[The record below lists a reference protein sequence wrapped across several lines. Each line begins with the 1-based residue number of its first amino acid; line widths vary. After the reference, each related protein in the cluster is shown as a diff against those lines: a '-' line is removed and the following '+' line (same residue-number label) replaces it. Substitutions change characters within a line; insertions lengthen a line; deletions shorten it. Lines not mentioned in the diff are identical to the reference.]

1 MRRTVLTL
9 LLLSAVSLPAA
20 GTLPASAGAQAPRS
34 NLPIPAGWPHHLA
47 LGAAD
52 SPGDAQALRGRAGVD
67 MRYQYLAGGVN
78 TGHGWATWN
87 PDGSFV
93 TMYVRESFAAHTIPV
108 FTYYQLLQSAPSVG
122 ASEQAR
128 DLSNLRDPATMRAY
142 WADYELLLRR
152 VNAAA
157 GARLVVIHVEPDL
170 WGYLQQAH
178 ASRLG
183 RSFAQR
189 LIALRDRLAPHV
201 LLAWHLSVWGTGED
215 PTYSKPS
222 LAHMDHLAAV
232 SAAFYLSLHAHFD
245 LVFNDVTDRDAGFYQ
260 HVEGNPHTW
269 WGPADFVRHD
279 RYIAGFTRRT
289 GTAVVLWQL
298 PVGDTHEN
306 DTWNHFRD
314 NRLQW
319 WLGAGSAAHLR
330 ATRDAGVIGLLFGA
344 GAAGNTTPQSDGG
357 FFYRLARRYEA
368 HPLGVP

>member
-1 MRRTVLTL
+1 VGNRSVVRRIVLML
-9 LLLSAVSLPAA
+9 LLLSAMCLPA
-20 GTLPASAGAQAPRS
+20 GAGAQVRV
-34 NLPIPAGWPHHLA
+34 PIPGAWPHHLA

-52 SPGDAQALRGRAGVD
+52 SPGDAQSLRAHARVD

-78 TGHGWATWN
+78 TGHGWASWN

-93 TMYVRESFAAHTIPV
+93 SMYVRESFAAYMMPV

-122 ASEQAR
+122 SSEQAR
-128 DLSNLRDPATMRAY
+128 DLSNLRNPATMRAY
-142 WADYELLLRR
+142 WGDYELLLRR

-157 GARLVVIHVEPDL
+157 GSRAVVIHVEPDL

-178 ASRLG
+178 ATRLA

-189 LIALRDRLAPHV
+189 LIALRNRLAPHV
-201 LLAWHLSVWGTGED
+201 LLAWHLSVWGTGEGGGSGSQ
-215 PTYSKPS
+215 SKPS

-232 SAAFYLSLHAHFD
+232 SAAFYESLHARFN
-245 LVFNDVTDRDAGFYQ
+245 LVFNDVTDRDAGYYQ

-289 GTAVVLWQL
+289 HTAVVLWQL
-298 PVGDTHEN
+298 PVGDTHES

-319 WLGAGSAAHLR
+319 WLGADSAAHLR
-330 ATRDAGVIGLLFGA
+330 AIRDAGVIGLLFGA
-344 GAAGNTTPQSDGG
+344 GAAGNTTPQTDGG
-357 FFYRLARRYEA
+357 FFYSLARRYEA
-368 HPLGVP
+368 HTMGLG